1 MIKESMGS
9 LIDMIGCCSVIHS
22 IKVYARHI
30 LSHQVNN
37 LIHSIS
43 QTSCSQRL
51 WVMFVFIQNSPEFSW
66 QLDILTGLEQAQS
79 LIAIENRH
87 NPSMD
92 WHFNTR

>member
-1 MIKESMGS
+1 MIEESMDS

-22 IKVYARHI
+22 VKVYARYI
-30 LSHQVNN
+30 LGHQVNN
-37 LIHSIS
+37 LVHSIS

-51 WVMFVFIQNSPEFSW
+51 WVMFVLIQNSPEFSW
-66 QLDILTGLEQAQS
+66 QLDILVCLEQAES

-87 NPSMD
+87 NGMD